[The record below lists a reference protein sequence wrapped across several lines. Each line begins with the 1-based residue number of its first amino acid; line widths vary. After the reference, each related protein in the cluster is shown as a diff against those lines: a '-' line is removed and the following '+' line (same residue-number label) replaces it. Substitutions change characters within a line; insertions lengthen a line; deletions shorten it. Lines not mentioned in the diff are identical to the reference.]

1 MDHKGSSIGCGIFV
15 SPAFTGQRKRRA
27 KEKVEQ
33 EKLDIQNNERQARAE
48 EQRLVR

>member
-1 MDHKGSSIGCGIFV
+1 MRVLYIQL
-15 SPAFTGQRKRRA
+15 TGQRKRRA